1 MLNIRERDLQ
11 RLLYSEYQRGIEQ
24 GIETM
29 KQKLLHAYENGNPV
43 VLDKRAY
50 FIKSDID
57 NLRGTFE
64 GIERD
69 INKKEEY

>member
-1 MLNIRERDLQ
+1 MLNIKERDLQ

-24 GIETM
+24 GIVMM

-50 FIKSDID
+50 FIKSDMD
-57 NLRGTFE
+57 NLRDIFE
-64 GIERD
+64 NMERTGGL
-69 INKKEEY
+69 